1 MTTDQGASEHDER
14 GFTPFDLQS
23 VRFTRAPMLR
33 PGYVDTEVDRV
44 MNRVAEELGRLYSEK
59 AALRDQVR
67 SLQAQ
72 VDGVVIPT
80 PPSEQ
85 AVRILS
91 AAQQTADNYV
101 AEAEEFSRQVTGEA
115 RIEYEEQIRR
125 ARENAGAILQA
136 AQEAAAS
143 MTAMTGPAADL
154 PDGSRTVAE
163 LEEQVAYLKAFG
175 QACRVQLRAYLEAL
189 LSDVENEWGAAD
201 PAGLPSG
208 AARPPAPR
216 GAQDTPAVA
225 PAPTEFEANIAAES
239 PDGEAERYRVAAEDA
254 LQQLDWTIGYLH
266 GIHKTSISQALAQN
280 RRFIRR
286 SLMRKPDVSDPS
298 EKTDET

>member
-1 MTTDQGASEHDER
+1 MTIDQDASATGER

-23 VRFTRAPMLR
+23 VRFNRAPMLR

-44 MNRVAEELGRLYSEK
+44 MNRVAEEFGRLYAEK

-72 VDGVVIPT
+72 VDGVVVPEA
-80 PPSEQ
+80 PSEQ

-91 AAQQTADNYV
+91 VAQQTADNYV

-115 RIEYEEQIRR
+115 RREYEELVHR

-136 AQEAAAS
+136 AQEAAGNIAG
-143 MTAMTGPAADL
+143 AAADA
-154 PDGSRTVAE
+154 PEGGGRTVAE

-189 LSDVENEWGAAD
+189 LSDVENEWGRAD
-201 PAGLPSG
+201 PAAALPS
-208 AARPPAPR
+208 APRPPAPR
-216 GAQDTPAVA
+216 SERPALA
-225 PAPTEFEANIAAES
+225 PATAFEANITAS
-239 PDGEAERYRVAAEDA
+239 PDGEADDVVGATAAAE
-254 LQQLDWTIGYLH
+254 H
-266 GIHKTSISQALAQN
+266 MS
-280 RRFIRR
+280 
-286 SLMRKPDVSDPS
+286 
-298 EKTDET
+298 

>member
-1 MTTDQGASEHDER
+1 MTIDHSATASSER
-14 GFTPFDLQS
+14 SMTPFDLQN
-23 VRFTRAPMLR
+23 VRFTRAPMLH

-44 MNRVAEELGRLYSEK
+44 MNRVAEELGRLYAEK

-72 VDGVVIPT
+72 VDGVVVPE

-91 AAQQTADNYV
+91 VAQQTADNYV

-115 RIEYEEQIRR
+115 RSEYEELVRR

-136 AQEAAAS
+136 AQEAAVNIS
-143 MTAMTGPAADL
+143 GPAADA
-154 PDGSRTVAE
+154 PEGSQRTVAE

-175 QACRVQLRAYLEAL
+175 QACRVQLKAYLEAL
-189 LSDVENEWGAAD
+189 LSDVENEWGHAD
-201 PAGLPSG
+201 PAALPSG

-216 GAQDTPAVA
+216 SERGAPGPATA
-225 PAPTEFEANIAAES
+225 FEANIAAE
-239 PDGEAERYRVAAEDA
+239 PPETAAGDVVSA
-254 LQQLDWTIGYLH
+254 TAGGD
-266 GIHKTSISQALAQN
+266 
-280 RRFIRR
+280 RR
-286 SLMRKPDVSDPS
+286 
-298 EKTDET
+298 T